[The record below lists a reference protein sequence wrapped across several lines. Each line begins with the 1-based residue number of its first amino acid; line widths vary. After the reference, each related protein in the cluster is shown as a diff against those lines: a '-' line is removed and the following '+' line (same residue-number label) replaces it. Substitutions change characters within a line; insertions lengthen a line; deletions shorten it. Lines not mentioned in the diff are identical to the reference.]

1 MSLNFYSCRRK
12 SFKNSNPPA
21 TIAMSENAC
30 YSSEKSEVRVNLKD
44 DSKMCRMQF
53 MKKSI
58 LRKMMIKICFS
69 NGY

>member
-44 DSKMCRMQF
+44 DSKDVQDAVYEEINT
-53 MKKSI
+53 KKDDD
-58 LRKMMIKICFS
+58 
-69 NGY
+69 